1 MLPSFNLKPLG
12 MGWVID
18 PRSKNAIP
26 DNASSLLRKFK
37 NDDETVISGSG
48 VTYKKLAVL
57 GRGSYGAVVSCERST
72 DKRKVAVKILSDT
85 SIQDTIKE
93 TIIQTIIYYA
103 TKDIK
108 HPEIGLNGPYCP
120 AVYEVGHDSD
130 TGETFIVSEL
140 MAGTTYKLLTAS
152 DGFNDVLETLVPTV
166 LVQISTMLVDLYRLL
181 KFNHRDFK
189 SDNCMYIRDDMG
201 NVQARLI
208 DFGFSCINYGNI
220 QISGGGGSFEY
231 CSLESRDL
239 TQYIYELYKYHGYL
253 PRDLREVFEAVLTF
267 KEPGGTCEMYRKCED
282 MTEWRDTYKFLN
294 TQVVNPN
301 GRPQTVLNIFKAY
314 LDGRDWRKEL
324 GYSAIKLPAEKPAV
338 PIKCPRNKVYNP
350 NTQRC
355 VSAVGSIG
363 KRLLRSARNFKDKK
377 TSAAAV
383 AIKACPPKK
392 PDYNPKTRRCV
403 LPCKSGKKRN
413 STFKCVR
420 G

>member
-1 MLPSFNLKPLG
+1 MLPSLNLKPLG

-18 PRSKNAIP
+18 PRSKNAMP
-26 DNASSLLRKFK
+26 DNAVSLLRNFK
-37 NDDETVISGSG
+37 NEAETVISGSG
-48 VTYKKLAVL
+48 IVYKKLAVL
-57 GRGSYGAVVSCERST
+57 GQGSYGYVFSCERST

-85 SIQDTIKE
+85 SIKDTINE

-120 AVYEVGHDSD
+120 AVYEVGYDSI
-130 TGETFIVSEL
+130 TGESFIVSEL

-152 DGFNDVLETLVPTV
+152 DGYNDILDTLVPTV
-166 LVQISTMLVDLYRLL
+166 LIQISTMLIDLYKLL

-189 SDNCMYIRDDMG
+189 SDNCMYMRDEMG

-208 DFGFSCINYGNI
+208 DFGFSCINYGNV
-220 QISGGGGSFEY
+220 QISGGGGDFKF

-253 PRDLREVFEAVLTF
+253 PQDLREVFEALLTF
-267 KEPGGTCEMYRKCED
+267 KEPGGTCQMYKDCED

-294 TQVVNPN
+294 SEVVNPN
-301 GRPQTVLNIFKAY
+301 GRPQTVLNVFKAF
-314 LDGRDWRKEL
+314 LDKRNWKKEL
-324 GYSAIKLPAEKPAV
+324 AYSTMKLPREKPAV
-338 PIKCPRNKVYNP
+338 PIRCPRNKVYNP

-355 VSAVGSIG
+355 VSAAGTVG
-363 KRLLRSARNFKDKK
+363 KRLLKSARNFKDKK
-377 TSAAAV
+377 TSAAV
-383 AIKACPPKK
+383 VGIKACPSKK

-413 STFKCVR
+413 TTFKCVR